1 MRQDRTPDPAVLPL
15 PHLLASEIADI
26 RGLTD
31 RAIAFS
37 PPHWERQLA
46 RHRIDGRALQA
57 ITGSERSVDGLPTVT
72 RGRLVD
78 YTSTL
83 DLDDAHERQDAFLAV
98 MVWGGGPPRMRGR
111 RGGDPR
117 TPWRI
122 ATALTSTRRGEP
134 SDILRKSVE
143 AVREGDLERAY
154 LEATRLHRVSGSF
167 ATKWLW
173 LVGAIETVPMRP
185 LVWDS
190 IIVAWLGQNCPAL
203 ASRRR
208 FPSGSR
214 EDAGRYVSYVASL
227 HAWAA
232 ELRLG
237 DGPTEGGARL
247 EAYIFNRQQS
257 GRATH

>member
-1 MRQDRTPDPAVLPL
+1 MTLQGLPAIPARLKGAV
-15 PHLLASEIADI
+15 ADI

-31 RAIAFS
+31 RPIVFS
-37 PPHWERQLA
+37 PAHWDRQLSA
-46 RHRIDGRALQA
+46 HGIEQQALGA
-57 ITGSERSVDGLPTVT
+57 LAGLERPAGELPTVT
-72 RGRLVD
+72 RARLVD
-78 YTSTL
+78 YASTL
-83 DLDDAHERQDAFLAV
+83 DLDDARERRDAFLAV
-98 MVWGGGPPRMRGR
+98 MVWGGGPPRRRGR

-122 ATALTSTRRGEP
+122 AAALTSTRRGDP
-134 SDILRKSVE
+134 SAILRDSVE

-214 EDAGRYVSYVASL
+214 EDASRYVSYVASL

-247 EAYIFNRQQS
+247 EAYIFDRQQS
-257 GRATH
+257 GWATH